1 MADHSDSAEPK
12 AESLIDKI
20 VEKIHDHDSS
30 SSSGSD
36 SETEGSAASS
46 SLKEKVFRLFG
57 RERPVH
63 HVLGG
68 GKRTESHLSDSKLF
82 KNHFVSDF

>member
-1 MADHSDSAEPK
+1 MSDHAENTEPK
-12 AESLIDKI
+12 SESLIDKI

-36 SETEGSAASS
+36 AETEGSASS
-46 SLKEKVFRLFG
+46 STLKEKVFRIFG

-68 GKRTESHLSDSKLF
+68 GKRTQS
-82 KNHFVSDF
+82 